1 MRFCK
6 KTYALLLCLTIGVY
20 CDAQHSFQVAN
31 IEFWGNK
38 ISFKYPELQLDLVD
52 QSINSAFDQV
62 LGSIDGSIT
71 DAIEVIRLTK
81 KEQKLSDWLTYQLIR
96 KCANAITPKEKNF
109 NLYTLTKAVLL
120 EHLGYTP
127 LLCWEGTSYLLYV
140 KSEEEVFNLPIKM
153 YKGDSYVCINHHDFN
168 FTETIP
174 FSILGIQ
181 ILNPENGNPFK
192 FSISTIPVVPNES
205 ANEKI
210 FTFQYRS
217 KIMQLPILVN
227 PEVRNY
233 FTNYPATSY
242 ATQFNIP
249 LNELTRQSL
258 TNNLKKKLV
267 GLTVNEGVELLLSF
281 TRTAFDFA
289 NDTEIFGR
297 EKRLTPEET
306 LLYDKSDCEDRAALF
321 FYLVKEIYNL
331 PMVVLSYPDHV
342 NVGVALDG
350 KGFTVNHQN
359 RSYTVCEP
367 TPQKKNL
374 PLGKLNATRKKQP
387 FEIAYSYLPSNS
399 TIPDNQP

>member
-1 MRFCK
+1 
-6 KTYALLLCLTIGVY
+6 L
-20 CDAQHSFQVAN
+20 
-31 IEFWGNK
+31 
-38 ISFKYPELQLDLVD
+38 ELAD
-52 QSINSAFDQV
+52 QSINSAFDQALV
-62 LGSIDGSIT
+62 SIDGSIT
-71 DAIEVIRLTK
+71 DAIEIIRLTK

-96 KCANAITPKEKNF
+96 KCANAINPKEKNF
-109 NLYTLTKAVLL
+109 NLYTLTKAVLF
-120 EHLGYTP
+120 EQLGYTP
-127 LLCWEGTSYLLYV
+127 LLGWEGKSYLLYV
-140 KSEEEVFNLPIKM
+140 KSEMEVFNLPIIM
-153 YKGDSYVCINHHDFN
+153 YKGDRYVCINHHYFN

-174 FSILGIQ
+174 FSTLGIQ
-181 ILNPENGNPFK
+181 ILNDENNNPFK
-192 FSISTIPVVPNES
+192 FSISTIPVAPNES
-205 ANEKI
+205 ANKKI
-210 FTFQYRS
+210 FTFIYRS
-217 KIMQLPILVN
+217 KIIQLPILVN

-249 LNELTRQSL
+249 LNALTRQSL
-258 TNNLKKKLV
+258 TNNLKKKLT

-297 EKRLTPEET
+297 EKGLTLEET

-321 FYLVKEIYNL
+321 FFLIKEIYNL
-331 PMVVLSYPDHV
+331 PMVVLNYPDHV

-350 KGFTVNHQN
+350 KGFTVNHRN

-367 TPQKKNL
+367 TPQKKIL

>member
-1 MRFCK
+1 MRYCK
-6 KTYALLLCLTIGVY
+6 KIYLLLLYLTIGVY
-20 CDAQHSFQVAN
+20 CDAQKSIQVAN
-31 IEFWGNK
+31 IDFWGNK
-38 ISFKYPELQLDLVD
+38 ISFQHSELPTEHRNHEI
-52 QSINSAFDQV
+52 SSAFDQV
-62 LGSIDGSIT
+62 MAGISGTIT
-71 DAIEVIRLTK
+71 DAVEVISLTK
-81 KEQKLSDWLTYQLIR
+81 KELNLSDWLTYQLIR
-96 KCANAITPKEKNF
+96 KCANAISPKEKNF
-109 NLYTLTKAVLL
+109 NLYTLTKAALL
-120 EHLGYTP
+120 EDLGYTP
-127 LLCWEGTSYLLYV
+127 LLCWEGSSYLLYV

-153 YKGDSYVCINHHDFN
+153 YRGESYVCINHHDFN

-174 FSILGIQ
+174 FSALGIK
-181 ILNPENGNPFK
+181 ILNQENGTPFK

-205 ANEKI
+205 AYEKI
-210 FTFQYRS
+210 LTFQYRS
-217 KIMQLPILVN
+217 KNIELPVLIN

-258 TNNLKKKLV
+258 INNLKKKLV
-267 GLTVNEGVELLLSF
+267 GLTVNEGVEMLLSF

-289 NDTEIFGR
+289 NDTEVFGR

-374 PLGKLNATRKKQP
+374 ALGRLDAARKKQP
-387 FEIAYSYLPSNS
+387 FEIAYSYLPSKYK
-399 TIPDNQP
+399 IPDNQP